1 MAAVTITAAN
11 VVPGDNASFG
21 TGEAGEALDAGDWVA
36 FDTDGLLYK
45 AEQAD
50 STRKDV
56 VGIAVSTAAAAG
68 QLVHYAKRGSDVD
81 VGSVVTQGVVY
92 VLGEDGVMEEESDLV
107 ASDYIV
113 ICAVAVDANTI
124 RVIATPTDIQHP

>member
-1 MAAVTITAAN
+1 MAAVSITASS
-11 VVPGDNASFG
+11 VEPGSNASFG
-21 TGEAGEALDAGDWVA
+21 TGVAGEAFDAGDWLA

-50 STRKDV
+50 VDRKDV

-68 QLVHYAKRGSDVD
+68 QLGHYAKAGSDVD

-92 VLGEDGVMEEESDLV
+92 VLGTDGVMEEEADLD
-107 ASDYIV
+107 ASDYVV
-113 ICAVAVDANTI
+113 ICAVAVDGTTI
-124 RVIATPTDIQHP
+124 RVVATPTDIQHP